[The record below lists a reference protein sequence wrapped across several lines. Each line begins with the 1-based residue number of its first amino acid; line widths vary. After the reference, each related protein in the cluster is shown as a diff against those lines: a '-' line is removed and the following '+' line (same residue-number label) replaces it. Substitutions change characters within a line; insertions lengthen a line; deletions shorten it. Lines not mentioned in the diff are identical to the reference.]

1 MEKIRIANQA
11 HTGQPRNTPQRATP
25 AGLPAT
31 TPVRVVWLMCC
42 VMAAFLLTMVTT
54 QWSAYAATITVQS
67 LSGASSATHCTLR
80 DAIRAA
86 NLDQAVGACNAGS
99 GDDTILFAVT
109 GTLALTE
116 TLPVITTNVSI
127 VGPGPAS
134 LSLWRNPTGPQFRF
148 VDITTT
154 AGLTPTVVI
163 SGLRMVNGAAGGGNG
178 GAIQTRNFAGLA
190 VVNVIFEGNRA
201 ANGGAIHIR
210 GPLTIVQSAFT
221 NNVATNAGGAVFA
234 DLDTV
239 ISASVFISN
248 AALGAGSPSLGGGGA
263 VRLNIGP
270 NQVMNSVFARN
281 WIPENAP
288 GGAVFRISSLNDTYI
303 FHCTIVGQDSVT
315 PNSAIYTT
323 SGGGIYSARVR
334 NTIITSHTIA
344 LHRSG
349 SISMTEDYNLF
360 HGNITNTL
368 GGSFGGVG
376 SGGNSVSGDPQ
387 FISAGQDNF
396 RLMGDSPAI
405 NNGLDIGISTDFDS
419 ATRPRG
425 ARPDIGAFEHG
436 VDLALR
442 RTVWPEVWRPGE
454 TVEFTLWFT
463 NAGRHGASGVVITDA
478 LPHGLPHITTSVT
491 LPMTV
496 TPGAP
501 YQFHLM
507 NPLAPGESGSIVL
520 TGARAPD
527 LPHGPFTASAT
538 IASRNDE
545 INPADNTDTTTV
557 HIIAGSS
564 LTGTYT
570 VNTPIARAGDTLTFT
585 MIVTNTGMSAAQGIT
600 LSASIPA
607 GSDLLGEDTITT
619 PEGDAVVWNGDL
631 LAGATYT
638 LSFHV
643 VVQAGIG
650 WLFSLARGDDGQ
662 AISFELPV
670 RIDIEPATRVFA
682 PIVRRPDE

>member
-1 MEKIRIANQA
+1 MNMIRMVNQA
-11 HTGQPRNTPQRATP
+11 QAGRPADVMFWISTGRRAAAP
-25 AGLPAT
+25 ARLMGLLCG
-31 TPVRVVWLMCC
+31 VVMGFVL
-42 VMAAFLLTMVTT
+42 AAGVAR
-54 QWSAYAATITVQS
+54 QSVSAATITVES
-67 LSGASSATHCTLR
+67 LSGESSAAQCALR

-86 NLDQAVGACNAGS
+86 NLDQPAGACEAGS
-99 GDDTILFAVT
+99 GDDMIVLAVT
-109 GTLALTE
+109 GTLALTSP
-116 TLPVITTNVSI
+116 LPIITTTVSI
-127 VGPGPAS
+127 VGPGPDA
-134 LSLWRNPTGPQFRF
+134 LSLWRSPAGPPFRLI
-148 VDITTT
+148 DITTA

-178 GAIQTRNFAGLA
+178 GAIQARNFARLT
-190 VVNVIFEGNRA
+190 VVNVAFEDNTA

-210 GPLTIVQSAFT
+210 GPLTIAHSVFV
-221 NNVATNAGGAVFA
+221 NNVAGNAGGAVFA

-248 AALGAGSPSLGGGGA
+248 AALGVGSPSLGGGGA
-263 VRLNIGP
+263 ARLNIGP
-270 NQVMNSVFARN
+270 NRVVNSVFARN
-281 WIPENAP
+281 WIPANAP
-288 GGAVFRISSLNDTYI
+288 GGAVLRISSLNDTDI
-303 FHCTIVGQDSVT
+303 FHCAIVGEDSVT

-360 HGNITNTL
+360 YGNITNTL

-376 SGGNSVSGDPQ
+376 SGGNSLSGDPQ
-387 FISAGQDNF
+387 FISAGQNDF

-405 NNGLDIGISTDFDS
+405 NAGLDIGISTDFDS

-442 RTVWPEVWRPGE
+442 RAVWPEVWRPGE
-454 TVEFTLWFT
+454 TVQFTLWFT
-463 NAGRHGASGVVITDA
+463 NAGRHAASGVVITDT
-478 LPHGLPHITTSVT
+478 LPHGLLHITTSAT

-507 NPLAPGESGSIVL
+507 NPLAPGESGFIIL
-520 TGARAPD
+520 TGTRAPD
-527 LPHGPFTASAT
+527 LPPGLFTASAT

-545 INPADNTDTTTV
+545 INPTDNTDTTAV
-557 HIIAGSS
+557 HIIAGPS
-564 LTGTYT
+564 LTGTYS
-570 VNTPIARAGDTLTFT
+570 VNSPTARAGDTLTFT
-585 MIVTNTGMSAAQGIT
+585 LIVTNTGMSAAQGIT

-607 GSDLLGEDTITT
+607 GSDLLGEDTTTT
-619 PEGDAVVWNGDL
+619 PEGNAVVWSGDL
-631 LAGATYT
+631 LPGATYT

-643 VVQAGIG
+643 LVQSGIG
-650 WLFSLARGDDGQ
+650 WLFSVASADDGQ
-662 AISFELPV
+662 AIRFDLP
-670 RIDIEPATRVFA
+670 IQIAIEPATRVFA
-682 PIVRRPDE
+682 PIVRRSDE